1 MVKEE
6 LLYTKEHEWVR
17 VEGDSAIVGISDHAQ
32 ELLGDVTFVELPEAN
47 ASFAQ
52 NDPMAVVESSKAAS
66 DVYCPIAGTVL
77 EVNSPLED
85 APELINESCYER
97 GWICKVRMANPQE
110 LEGLMNA
117 EAYGQFLTEQS

>member
-1 MVKEE
+1 MWGGVAGARG
-6 LLYTKEHEWVR
+6 T
-17 VEGDSAIVGISDHAQ
+17 VGISGPPQ
-32 ELLGDVTFVELPEAN
+32 EMLADVTFVELPEAN

-66 DVYCPIAGTVL
+66 DVYCPISGTVM

-97 GWICKVRMANPQE
+97 GWICKVQMANPQE
-110 LEGLMNA
+110 LDTLMNA
-117 EAYGQFLTEQS
+117 EAYGQFLAEQS